1 MKCPFDKKDESCFY
15 RHPTTKDCSLDKQA
29 IVCPDYLETLPCKGR
44 LSSKKIKMTSV
55 VDELIQKY
63 QLEEIEK
70 LLMYNIWHN
79 LPVSNCVNFPQQA
92 QNAVDAMKYVHGHYH
107 VGIDMGKEMKME
119 TKTYPHKFFVQFSR
133 NWFSVKSGKML
144 QYKNDDGK
152 EYSVP
157 ETIFNRLMTFCVI
170 NPIDT
175 AEYYEGMSVLNP
187 KDHQND
193 LVGAKEA
200 FQRAVG
206 DFWSFVPNTIPE
218 KEIKKI
224 FFDAFLK
231 KNFTSDNILSNGGF
245 VLKVRLPWENK
256 RR

>member
-15 RHPTTKDCSLDKQA
+15 RHPTTKDCSLDRQM

-44 LSSKKIKMTSV
+44 LSNIDNEIKLS
-55 VDELIQKY
+55 I
-63 QLEEIEK
+63 
-70 LLMYNIWHN
+70 N
-79 LPVSNCVNFPQQA
+79 SNDSWLNEFIKSFSA
-92 QNAVDAMKYVHGHYH
+92 ENEYIRGHYH
-107 VGIDMGKEMKME
+107 VGCDIGKEKKME

-133 NWFSVKSGKML
+133 DWFSVKSGKML
-144 QYKNDDGK
+144 QYKTDDGK
-152 EYSVP
+152 EHSIP
-157 ETIFNRLMTFCVI
+157 ETIFNRLITFCVI

-200 FQRAVG
+200 FQRAL
-206 DFWSFVPNTIPE
+206 DEAWIKITQSLWYTTEQLISKDTF
-218 KEIKKI
+218 KKI

>member
-1 MKCPFDKKDESCFY
+1 MSPTHDDWMKEHFIYGNWDYSQRFPEIHIEYNHSQFLEQAKKAFEA
-15 RHPTTKDCSLDKQA
+15 LQ
-29 IVCPDYLETLPCKGR
+29 IMI
-44 LSSKKIKMTSV
+44 KK
-55 VDELIQKY
+55 
-63 QLEEIEK
+63 EK
-70 LLMYNIWHN
+70 
-79 LPVSNCVNFPQQA
+79 
-92 QNAVDAMKYVHGHYH
+92 
-107 VGIDMGKEMKME
+107 KME
-119 TKTYPHKFFVQFSR
+119 KKEEPAKLYPHKFFVQFSR
-133 NWFSVKSGKML
+133 NWFSVKSGKTL
-144 QYKNDDGK
+144 QYKNNSGK
-152 EYSVP
+152 EINVP